1 MWCRLRWVSPPDTGG
16 FRVGATVNSIFEAI
30 LRRDRMLVAVA
41 LAVLVALCWA
51 YLLAGAGMSMHE
63 MDGMLM
69 PMRMEPWTLHYAV
82 IVFVMWS
89 VMMAAMMLPSAA
101 PMILLYATIARRP
114 GQARGE
120 MKTASFVGGYIVVWA
135 LFSAAAVALQFRL
148 EQAALLSSMMEMT
161 SIALAGA
168 ILILAGLYQWTP
180 LKRACLRR
188 CRSPLDF
195 LMTEW
200 REGGVGAFVMGLRHG
215 LYCLGCCWLL
225 MLLLF
230 VGGIMNLVW
239 IAALAVFVLI
249 EKIAPAGY
257 WIGRAAGLALVVWGG
272 ATLTALWQ

>member
-1 MWCRLRWVSPPDTGG
+1 M
-16 FRVGATVNSIFEAI
+16 GATVNSVLEAI
-30 LRRDRMLVAVA
+30 LRRDRALVAVA
-41 LAVLVALCWA
+41 LSVLIALSWA

-63 MDGMLM
+63 MNGMLM
-69 PMRMEPWTLHYAV
+69 PMRMEPWTLHYAA

-101 PMILLYATIARRP
+101 PMILLYATIARR
-114 GQARGE
+114 RGLA
-120 MKTASFVGGYIVVWA
+120 KGDLNTAFFVGGYIVVWG

-148 EQAALLSSMMEMT
+148 EQAALLSSMMQMT

-195 LMTEW
+195 IMTEW
-200 REGGVGAFVMGLRHG
+200 REGGTGAFTMGLRHG

-249 EKIAPAGY
+249 EKLAPAGH
-257 WIGRAAGLALVVWGG
+257 WIGRMAGIALVVWGG

>member
-1 MWCRLRWVSPPDTGG
+1 M
-16 FRVGATVNSIFEAI
+16 GATVNSVFEAI
-30 LRRDRMLVAVA
+30 LRRDRVLVAVA
-41 LAVLVALCWA
+41 LSVLIALSWA
-51 YLLAGAGMSMHE
+51 YLLGGAGMSMHE
-63 MDGMLM
+63 MNGMLM
-69 PMRMEPWTLHYAV
+69 PMHMEPWTLHYAV

-89 VMMAAMMLPSAA
+89 VMMAAMMLPGAA
-101 PMILLYATIARRP
+101 PMILLYATIARRR
-114 GQARGE
+114 GQAKGDLN
-120 MKTASFVGGYIVVWA
+120 TASFVGGYIAVWA

-195 LMTEW
+195 IMIEW
-200 REGGVGAFVMGLRHG
+200 REGGTGAFVMGLRHG

-257 WIGRAAGLALVVWGG
+257 GIGRAAGLVLILWGG

>member
-1 MWCRLRWVSPPDTGG
+1 M
-16 FRVGATVNSIFEAI
+16 GATVNSVLEAI
-30 LRRDRMLVAVA
+30 LRRDRALVAVA
-41 LAVLVALCWA
+41 LSVLIALSWA

-63 MDGMLM
+63 MNGMLM
-69 PMRMEPWTLHYAV
+69 PMRMEPWTLHYAA

-89 VMMAAMMLPSAA
+89 VMMVAMMLPSAA
-101 PMILLYATIARRP
+101 PMILLYATIARR
-114 GQARGE
+114 RGLA
-120 MKTASFVGGYIVVWA
+120 KGDLNTAFFVGGYIVVWG

-148 EQAALLSSMMEMT
+148 EQAALLSSMMQMT

-195 LMTEW
+195 IMTEW
-200 REGGVGAFVMGLRHG
+200 REGGTGAFTMGLRHG

-249 EKIAPAGY
+249 EKLAPAGH
-257 WIGRAAGLALVVWGG
+257 WIGRMAGIALVVWGG